1 MAPGVMKSE
10 FKSLPLQHAA
20 KFSSVLPF
28 QHLPLLDAGRNDL
41 TLWRKL
47 LGLVMC
53 AVSSRRGRYEK
64 TFCFTVYGV
73 CMSDCAKERG
83 YRATVYRLAQ
93 SCGLKAAQRFVR
105 WLEQVWYNW

>member
-1 MAPGVMKSE
+1 MKSE

-20 KFSSVLPF
+20 KCSSVLPF

-73 CMSDCAKERG
+73 
-83 YRATVYRLAQ
+83 
-93 SCGLKAAQRFVR
+93 
-105 WLEQVWYNW
+105 